1 MQSESIHMRF
11 TPKVVATSI
20 AWVNNKGRSLELKPC
35 IRESMFDVVVDAAL
49 VTSLSDVRDKAEGS
63 KKVVVLGELHRA
75 IIYTTR

>member
-1 MQSESIHMRF
+1 
-11 TPKVVATSI
+11 
-20 AWVNNKGRSLELKPC
+20 
-35 IRESMFDVVVDAAL
+35 MFDVVVDAAL